1 MSKKILIVEDE
12 EDILELLSVA
22 FEDLGD
28 YEIICA
34 RDGEEALRIAKT
46 NNPCII
52 LLDVALPKLNGYE
65 VCRSV
70 KSDPGMS
77 HTKVLMLSGMAQ
89 AWHRHGAGAHDA
101 YKDGKKT
108 LLHWLQI
115 TRGIQSQTTTIL
127 NNY

>member
-89 AWHRHGAGAHDA
+89 ASDRLEAQEAGADDYILKPFNPTVLVESVEA
-101 YKDGKKT
+101 
-108 LLHWLQI
+108 LLKSNE
-115 TRGIQSQTTTIL
+115 GG
-127 NNY
+127 

>member
-1 MSKKILIVEDE
+1 LA
-12 EDILELLSVA
+12 A
-22 FEDLGD
+22 FEDLED

-34 RDGEEALRIAKT
+34 RDGEEALRIAKA

-65 VCRSV
+65 VCRAV

-89 AWHRHGAGAHDA
+89 APDRLEAQEAGADDYILKPFSPTVLVESVEA
-101 YKDGKKT
+101 
-108 LLHWLQI
+108 LLKS
-115 TRGIQSQTTTIL
+115 T
-127 NNY
+127 